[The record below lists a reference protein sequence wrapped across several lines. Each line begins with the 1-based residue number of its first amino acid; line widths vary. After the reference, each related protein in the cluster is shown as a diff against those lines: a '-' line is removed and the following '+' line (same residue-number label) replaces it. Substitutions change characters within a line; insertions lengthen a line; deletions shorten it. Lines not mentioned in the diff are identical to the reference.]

1 MFVSWDG
8 SPQWGDLGQPA
19 APAVFGS
26 EYSGF
31 EAEDA
36 AQTVYLLCQ
45 RVGPHDRE
53 ARVELR
59 QDHEG
64 RLAMLAYSSLE
75 ELVRSCGEAQP
86 WIAVPI
92 DRVSGVQQD
101 TGAELVFW
109 DTELPVE
116 FRHTLNAEEGS

>member
-8 SPQWGDLGQPA
+8 SPQWGDLGQRA

-31 EAEDA
+31 EAEVA
-36 AQTVYLLCQ
+36 AQTVYLLSQ
-45 RVGPHDRE
+45 RVGPRDRE

-59 QDHEG
+59 QESEG
-64 RLAMLAYSSLE
+64 RLVMLAYSSLE
-75 ELVRSCGEAQP
+75 ELVRACGEMQP

-101 TGAELVFW
+101 TGAELVLW

-116 FRHTLNAEEGS
+116 LRHKANAEEDS